1 MSDVLL
7 KVDNVSKRFCRSL
20 KRSLWYG
27 LQDLGSEISGRRH
40 HGGSG
45 LSQKCRDIQLRQ
57 DEFWAVKE
65 ASITLSRGECVSI
78 IGQNGA
84 GKTTLLRMINGLI
97 KPDDGLI
104 QIQGRVGAL
113 IALGAGF
120 NPVLTGRENI
130 IMQGSIHD
138 IRIGQIRRDIDEIVD
153 FAGIDNFI
161 DSPVQSYSSG
171 MQVRLGFAIASQW
184 FKDILLLDEVLA
196 VGDVSFRNKCYN
208 RLASMKKKGASFLL
222 VTHDMSAAASF
233 SDRCIFMSRGKI
245 KYAGNSSAKAI
256 SLYESENVSNQDQ
269 DTISH
274 TTTQNVAAVKIS
286 ESTLV
291 DNSISGRWRL
301 GHPGQVS
308 INLCE
313 KLYEEVVVSYIFRGR
328 TLSGQPVTAKGSC
341 KVQPH
346 RNHPSNGCELTI
358 KTSSVTLP
366 PGLYTVKLA
375 IWKSSFEMLAFMESI
390 PLSVEVDEGYLGEA
404 THYQYFAAPTHP

>member
-1 MSDVLL
+1 M
-7 KVDNVSKRFCRSL
+7 
-20 KRSLWYG
+20 
-27 LQDLGSEISGRRH
+27 
-40 HGGSG
+40 
-45 LSQKCRDIQLRQ
+45 SQKSSDMQLRQ
-57 DEFWAVKE
+57 DEFWAVKD

-97 KPDDGLI
+97 KPDNGLI

-138 IRIGQIRRDIDEIVD
+138 IEIGQIRRDLDEIVD
-153 FAGIDNFI
+153 FAGINEFI

-171 MQVRLGFAIASQW
+171 MVVRLGFAIASQW

-208 RLASMKKKGASFLL
+208 RLASMKKLGASFLL

-245 KYAGNSSAKAI
+245 KYAGSSTAKAI
-256 SLYESENVSNQDQ
+256 ALYESENATNLDQEATSN
-269 DTISH
+269 TA
-274 TTTQNVAAVKIS
+274 TRNVAAVKIS

-291 DNSISGRWRL
+291 DNSTSGRWKL

-308 INLCE
+308 IHLCE
-313 KLYEEVVVSYIFRGR
+313 KLYEEVVVSYVFRGR

-341 KVQPH
+341 KVRPH
-346 RNHPSNGCELTI
+346 LNQASNGCKLTI
-358 KTSSVTLP
+358 MTSSVTLP

-375 IWKSSFEMLAFMESI
+375 IWRSSFEMLAFMESI
-390 PLSVEVDEGYLGEA
+390 PLSVDVDEGYLGES
-404 THYQYFAAPTHP
+404 THYQYFGTQSYPS